1 MKKGFTL
8 LEILIVI
15 IIIAILAT
23 FAIPQ
28 YIRAAKRAI
37 ASEAISV
44 IGSIKGALARYYQ
57 EHGALPETFSS
68 GEDSWPLD
76 IDDPASVAG
85 GANFSYTV
93 SVTDSSSL
101 SGYAIT
107 AIGEKT
113 SRAAGLEVHYYGSD
127 NTYEVLYNEERIAG
141 TGTGGGS

>member
-57 EHGALPETFSS
+57 EHGDITTSF
-68 GEDSWPLD
+68 DDLD
-76 IDDPASVAG
+76 IDNPNTVTG
-85 GANFSYTV
+85 HNFTYSISGSGIDGYT
-93 SVTDSSSL
+93 
-101 SGYAIT
+101 IT
-107 AIGEKT
+107 ASPAT
-113 SRAAGLEVHYYGSD
+113 TRASGITVTYQASSNAYEVCYQGTHLAGSD
-127 NTYEVLYNEERIAG
+127 LDTCG
-141 TGTGGGS
+141 GGGGS

>member
-57 EHGALPETFSS
+57 ENGDITTNL
-68 GEDSWPLD
+68 DDLD
-76 IDDPASVAG
+76 IDNP
-85 GANFSYTV
+85 N
-93 SVTDSSSL
+93 SVTGHNFTYTI
-101 SGYAIT
+101 SGTGIDGYTIT
-107 AIGEKT
+107 AQPAT
-113 SRAAGLEVHYYGSD
+113 TRAKGITVTYQAAS
-127 NTYEVLYNEERIAG
+127 NSYEVCYDNRHLAG
-141 TGTGGGS
+141 SNLGTCGGG